1 MAPHHPTLA
10 HLYGLQERM
19 ERLRGLDS
27 DVLKASG
34 FDGMLDELQAIAAN
48 VSTLRNVVSD
58 VAGIDEAIALLLGL
72 LQAAEDKSLHAASLM
87 HLLQPLHGSLHQ
99 QTERLGGLI

>member
-1 MAPHHPTLA
+1 MAQPTLF
-10 HLYGLQERM
+10 HLMALQSRM

-27 DVLKASG
+27 DVLKAAG
-34 FDGMLDELQAIAAN
+34 FDDMLDELQAVAAN
-48 VSTLRNVVSD
+48 LATLRDVVLD

-72 LQAAEDKSLHAASLM
+72 LQAAEDKSLHSASLK
-87 HLLQPLHGSLHQ
+87 HLLEPLHNSLHQ

>member
-1 MAPHHPTLA
+1 MAHLTLA

-34 FDGMLDELQAIAAN
+34 FDCMLDELQGIAAN
-48 VSTLRNVVSD
+48 VSTLRNVISD
-58 VAGIDEAIALLLGL
+58 VAGIDEAIELLLGL
-72 LQAAEDKSLHAASLM
+72 LQTAEDKPLHAASLK
-87 HLLQPLHGSLHQ
+87 HLLEPLHDSLHR
-99 QTERLGGLI
+99 QTEKLSNLI

>member
-1 MAPHHPTLA
+1 MAQPNLYHLMTL
-10 HLYGLQERM
+10 QTRM

-27 DVLKASG
+27 DVLKAAG
-34 FDGMLDELQAIAAN
+34 FDDMLDELQAVAAN
-48 VSTLRNVVSD
+48 LSTLRDVVAD

-72 LQAAEDKSLHAASLM
+72 LRSAEDTPLHSASLM
-87 HLLQPLHGSLHQ
+87 HLLQPLHGSLHR